1 MRWCLV
7 ASFVLASV
15 GAAVVTAQQASE
27 EAAPAT
33 TPTTAVTFH
42 KDVEPLLQKHCQTC
56 HRPGEIGP
64 MSLLSYQE
72 ARPWARSIKARV
84 MARLMPPWFADPQFG
99 HFRND
104 RNLAQSEIDTFAA
117 WVDAGAPEGSP
128 QDAPRPLM
136 FPDGWEIKPDLVVE
150 APPFDVPAVGVVE
163 WTSVIFPSGF
173 TKDTWV
179 DSIQIRPSERQVAHH
194 ICFGVRNHRDG
205 VEYYKP
211 EAPEVPRDVDGVA
224 FPRHVG
230 DRARPN
236 AQATANRQGATNG
249 PSWDGCYLPGVPALD
264 LTHSNSAKLIPAH
277 ADFVI
282 EFHYT
287 TTGKAVTDHVKI
299 GFTVAKEE
307 PSRRFITY
315 ATGPTAGTDAEHF
328 RIPANEP
335 NYESTFEGTIME
347 DAELVWMLPHM
358 HLRGKNMKWMLVY
371 PDGRQDVVL
380 YNPRFEYAWQIGYE
394 PVQPIK
400 VPKGTKLVVVGHH
413 DNSAGN
419 KFNPNPNK
427 DVYYGNQ
434 AWEEMMSPWF
444 GLVVPKDVD
453 PKTVLKTAAQAAS
466 GG

>member
-1 MRWCLV
+1 
-7 ASFVLASV
+7 
-15 GAAVVTAQQASE
+15 
-27 EAAPAT
+27 
-33 TPTTAVTFH
+33 
-42 KDVEPLLQKHCQTC
+42 
-56 HRPGEIGP
+56 

-72 ARPWARSIKARV
+72 ARPWARSIKAKV

-150 APPFDVPAVGVVE
+150 APPFDVPATGVVE

-224 FPRHVG
+224 FPRHAG

-236 AQATANRQGATNG
+236 AQATANRQAATNG

-371 PDGRQDVVL
+371 PDGRQDVVCTIRASIRL
-380 YNPRFEYAWQIGYE
+380 ADRIRARAADQG
-394 PVQPIK
+394 
-400 VPKGTKLVVVGHH
+400 PKGHE
-413 DNSAGN
+413 AGRGRPPRQLGGQQVQSQSEQGRLLRQPSMGGN
-419 KFNPNPNK
+419 
-427 DVYYGNQ
+427 DVPMVWPRRTEGRRSEDRSEDGRSRGE
-434 AWEEMMSPWF
+434 WRLIRLPS
-444 GLVVPKDVD
+444 
-453 PKTVLKTAAQAAS
+453 
-466 GG
+466 